1 MKSMTGG
8 LQKMEHLRNAE
19 LVEKII
25 FLIEKNLHSEK
36 CLVEVEAIIEEDYP
50 NYAVIFEEQAGMKP
64 DEFIAKTRVGEAE
77 KLLEQTEMDFKAIAK
92 AIGINGYF
100 EFTQLFKRL
109 NGITPSGYRNQIFKA
124 LRANTGNA

>member
-1 MKSMTGG
+1 
-8 LQKMEHLRNAE
+8 
-19 LVEKII
+19 
-25 FLIEKNLHSEK
+25 
-36 CLVEVEAIIEEDYP
+36 
-50 NYAVIFEEQAGMKP
+50 
-64 DEFIAKTRVGEAE
+64 
-77 KLLEQTEMDFKAIAK
+77 MDFKEIAK